1 MTLRTKLIS
10 IQLLTAFVVLAMA
23 SSVFVYSEI
32 RAFRAAQLNN
42 LSTTAALIGANSVS
56 ALLFFDTRVAGETL
70 SSLQVDTHIVNA
82 CIYDD
87 SDAPFALYNRSEKE
101 AFSFPAVQVAGHEF
115 SDDYVEL
122 FQPIVYD
129 GERIGMLYLR
139 SDLKALEQRIDEY
152 LREAFLVLIVC
163 MALCTLLA
171 VLLQKGI
178 SGPILYLVDVMKQ
191 VSHSG
196 DYSTHVQKESE
207 DELGELCDGFNEMLE
222 QIQRRDG
229 SLREAH
235 NTLENRVE
243 ERTVELREAMQE
255 AEEANQAKSVFLANV
270 SHEIRTPMNGIL
282 GMAGLTLDTELSR
295 EQRNYVTM
303 VKSSGE
309 SLLAIINE
317 ILDFSKIE
325 VGQLDLDLIPFR
337 LRDSLADTLKS
348 MGIRA
353 HEKSI
358 ELNYRV
364 APQVPD
370 ALVGDPGRLR
380 QLLVNLLG
388 NAIKFTSEGEVTLE
402 VEMVSQTDG
411 ETQLQFAVSDTGIGI
426 PADKQEAIFQ
436 AFIQADGS
444 TTRQYGGT
452 GLGLSIS
459 MNLAQLMKGRI
470 WVESTEGQG
479 STFYFTARFGL
490 QENVPTADKTID
502 LVDLEGLSVLV
513 VDDNATNRTIFTE
526 TLNEWKMRP
535 VSVADARQAMSAL
548 IAQDPPFRLVLLDY
562 MMPDQD
568 GFELAAQIREDPAF
582 EHTKLVLLTS
592 GGQRGDAER
601 CREVGIDAYLLKP
614 VPPAELLTTIT
625 ALCSSPVSAPDLV
638 TCYTVLE
645 DRKSMHILLAEDNL
659 VNQHLIIALLTKN
672 GHTVSVAE
680 NGQFAVEAV
689 ENERFDLVLMDMQMP
704 IMGGLEATVIIR
716 KSEAIGT
723 HLPIVALTANA
734 MKADEEKCL
743 QAGMDAFISKPIQ
756 REQFFAIIESAVRG
770 TAVAEHIP
778 PTSEEDIIDIEQV
791 LEKVGGDREL
801 LRQVIAVFLENAPAQ
816 LSAVGEA
823 IANGDQSALHR
834 TAHTLKGSL
843 ANFTVGEPYEVAFKL
858 ETMGSQG
865 DWETAEA
872 VYALL
877 KEKVEKIK
885 VALAAFM
892 VPESSIQP

>member
-1 MTLRTKLIS
+1 
-10 IQLLTAFVVLAMA
+10 
-23 SSVFVYSEI
+23 
-32 RAFRAAQLNN
+32 
-42 LSTTAALIGANSVS
+42 
-56 ALLFFDTRVAGETL
+56 
-70 SSLQVDTHIVNA
+70 
-82 CIYDD
+82 
-87 SDAPFALYNRSEKE
+87 
-101 AFSFPAVQVAGHEF
+101 
-115 SDDYVEL
+115 
-122 FQPIVYD
+122 
-129 GERIGMLYLR
+129 
-139 SDLKALEQRIDEY
+139 
-152 LREAFLVLIVC
+152 
-163 MALCTLLA
+163 
-171 VLLQKGI
+171 
-178 SGPILYLVDVMKQ
+178 
-191 VSHSG
+191 
-196 DYSTHVQKESE
+196 
-207 DELGELCDGFNEMLE
+207 
-222 QIQRRDG
+222 
-229 SLREAH
+229 
-235 NTLENRVE
+235 
-243 ERTVELREAMQE
+243 AMQE